1 MMTQTK
7 KVHLSDLH
15 FEHKIWLNELKFVS
29 DELSFFEKYLED
41 LVTRHDDKEM
51 LVQLEHYQNQFIREK
66 EIVDIMNHDIRKHE
80 HKLVEFAQKHT
91 NSFDNYDL
99 EDHDELR
106 DSMVRFRKIF
116 NELKVNFFRF
126 MHDWK

>member
-1 MMTQTK
+1 MTQTK

-41 LVTRHDDKEM
+41 LVTRHNDKEM

-80 HKLVEFAQKHT
+80 HKLAEFAQKHT